1 MSTDGSKQTKYQTV
15 PKKNGSSVGISKTG
29 TDGIRVKTV

>member
-1 MSTDGSKQTKYQTV
+1 MDGSKQTKCQTV

-29 TDGIRVKTV
+29 TDAIRVKTV